1 MEWRNWRWIKAL
13 PARTA
18 SLFAVGASLVAI
30 LDRIDPLVAQQVMR
44 DDLPAAMIKA
54 IVIAHGALTFIF
66 YCSPR
71 SYCDSWFVRA
81 SVMALPREVT
91 HPMAVPPM
99 TSRPATIQA
108 TAIRMTIIVPARM
121 IPALGAEVKY
131 AP

>member
-13 PARTA
+13 PARPA

-66 YCSPR
+66 II
-71 SYCDSWFVRA
+71 
-81 SVMALPREVT
+81 ALAVIAILGLYELLAWLYRE
-91 HPMAVPPM
+91 
-99 TSRPATIQA
+99 
-108 TAIRMTIIVPARM
+108 
-121 IPALGAEVKY
+121 K
-131 AP
+131 